1 MTLTPDLSDPERLG
15 FPSTSPMERYQKCPA
30 SFLRAR
36 GLPPI
41 PPEDYTNAG
50 TVGHWLRAIDA
61 PDEMVDE
68 FAPDDATAWAVKE
81 CKRRE
86 WDIIQPPAHVERETR
101 MWGILGG
108 VPFSG
113 KADAIG
119 IYSFGDSV
127 IVNIVDNKL
136 GRNEVAPSPTNLQLR
151 SLAVLAWLKYDASA
165 VGVDI
170 IHPWSKQ
177 QPRCLYQGSDLQQA
191 KDEIERILLA
201 ITREG
206 APVVPGEEQC
216 RYCPARRQCPEF
228 LSAAL
233 AVVAPLPQH
242 IEMTKGAWA
251 IAAAAMP
258 GEKLAAYLT
267 RLPMAKAAVKA
278 IEAEAK
284 ARLKA
289 GVEVPGYEL
298 AEPETR
304 EPVNDLPTIWARL
317 EARGVLLEDFMGC
330 LRAAKGD
337 LRKVVK
343 AATGLKG
350 KALEAE
356 FDSIVAGCVGH
367 TECKPKLKK
376 VGGAQLEDEE

>member
-15 FPSTSPMERYQKCPA
+15 FPSASNMERYQKCPA

-36 GLPPI
+36 GLPVI
-41 PPEDYTNAG
+41 PPEDFTNAG
-50 TVGHWLRAIDA
+50 TIGHWLRAIEA
-61 PDEMVDE
+61 PDEMIDE

-81 CKRRE
+81 AKKRE
-86 WDIIQPPAHVERETR
+86 WEIIQPPAHVERETR

-119 IYSFGDSV
+119 IYAFGDSV

-151 SLAVLAWLKYDASA
+151 SLAVLAWLRYDASA

-191 KDEIERILLA
+191 KDEIERILLT
-201 ITREG
+201 ITRWNT
-206 APVVPGEEQC
+206 PVVPGEDQC

-228 LSAAL
+228 MSAGLS
-233 AVVAPLPQH
+233 VVAPMPKH
-242 IEMTKGAWA
+242 IDPTKRAWEA
-251 IAAAAMP
+251 AAAAMP
-258 GEKLAAYLT
+258 GAKLAEYLT

-289 GVEVPGYEL
+289 GVVVDGYEL
-298 AEPETR
+298 SKPKVLTPITKPET
-304 EPVNDLPTIWARL
+304 VWARTNALGVPVESFMGAVEVKKGKL
-317 EARGVLLEDFMGC
+317 EAVL
-330 LRAAKGD
+330 KT
-337 LRKVVK
+337 
-343 AATGLKG
+343 ATGQKG
-350 KALEAE
+350 KALKATLETVL
-356 FDSIVAGCVGH
+356 DGC
-367 TECKPKLKK
+367 TTPKECEPELRKI
-376 VGGAQLEDEE
+376 GAQLEDVE